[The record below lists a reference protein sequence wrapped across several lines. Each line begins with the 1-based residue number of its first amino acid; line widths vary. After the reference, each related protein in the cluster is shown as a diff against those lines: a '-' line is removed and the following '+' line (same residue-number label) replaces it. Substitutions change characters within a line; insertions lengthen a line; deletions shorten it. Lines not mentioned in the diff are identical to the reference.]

1 MSQSSVGM
9 LAGLLLAVAA
19 AVGGWPAFLLALLL
33 GTLGF
38 LAGAQLSGRLD
49 LIGLVSSRG
58 RG

>member
-19 AVGGWPAFLLALLL
+19 AVGGWSAFLLALLL
-33 GTLGF
+33 GTVGF
-38 LAGAQLSGRLD
+38 LVGAQLSGRLD
-49 LIGLVSSRG
+49 LIGLVSARG